1 MEEDE
6 DEKEEEKND
15 DPGMRGRTEE
25 IKIRKERD
33 GNSRASGGVDPA
45 GASQGPGLDSSEIL
59 VLMRS
64 SRHSRLM

>member
-15 DPGMRGRTEE
+15 YPGMRGRTEE

-33 GNSRASGGVDPA
+33 GNSTQQ
-45 GASQGPGLDSSEIL
+45 SQRWRRPS
-59 VLMRS
+59 RS
-64 SRHSRLM
+64 VSRPRTG